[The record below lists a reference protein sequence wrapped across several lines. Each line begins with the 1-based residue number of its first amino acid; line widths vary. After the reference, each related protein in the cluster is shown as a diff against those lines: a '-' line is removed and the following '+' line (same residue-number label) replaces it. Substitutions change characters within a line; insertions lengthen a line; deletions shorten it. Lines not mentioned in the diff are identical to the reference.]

1 MFRKKRGPREM
12 GPSQYSKEKASR
24 VSLVAVGLLIV
35 IKAAASVVTGSVGIR
50 ADAIHSVVD
59 LSGVLIG
66 FIAIRISGKPADER
80 HSFGHDK
87 AENMAGVVVGGLILC
102 AAGIITYEA
111 VRRLVDGGSV
121 ELVSVGIWITAAAL
135 VINVIVHRYASR
147 VARRTESLAL
157 EATARDMLADA
168 LSSCAVLAGL
178 VLVRLTGIAALDPI
192 AALLIALL
200 IARAA
205 ILTIMKSLGGLMDAR
220 LPESEEEAIL
230 SCIRERV
237 GVVTGFHE
245 LRTRKS
251 GSQRF
256 IDFHM
261 VVPRYVSVD
270 DAHEVCDQL
279 EREITARLARSNVT
293 IHVEP
298 CRDDCEACALECS
311 DGVSGSRA
319 WH

>member
-1 MFRKKRGPREM
+1 
-12 GPSQYSKEKASR
+12 
-24 VSLVAVGLLIV
+24 
-35 IKAAASVVTGSVGIR
+35 
-50 ADAIHSVVD
+50 
-59 LSGVLIG
+59 
-66 FIAIRISGKPADER
+66 
-80 HSFGHDK
+80 
-87 AENMAGVVVGGLILC
+87 
-102 AAGIITYEA
+102 
-111 VRRLVDGGSV
+111 
-121 ELVSVGIWITAAAL
+121 
-135 VINVIVHRYASR
+135 
-147 VARRTESLAL
+147 
-157 EATARDMLADA
+157 
-168 LSSCAVLAGL
+168 
-178 VLVRLTGIAALDPI
+178 
-192 AALLIALL
+192 
-200 IARAA
+200 
-205 ILTIMKSLGGLMDAR
+205 MDAR